1 MINSRAVLALSVL
14 ATLAGCTTYY
24 EVTDPTTDK
33 VYYSTKIDQ
42 GREGS
47 VSLTDAGSGANVT
60 IQNSE
65 VKEVSKDVYNAN
77 AFAESRNAPAA
88 APAPAAEPE
97 AAAAPA
103 AEAEADPAQ

>member
-1 MINSRAVLALSVL
+1 MINLRAVLALSAL

-65 VKEVSKDVYNAN
+65 VKEVSKDVYKAN
-77 AFAESRNAPAA
+77 AFAAESEA

-97 AAAAPA
+97 AAPAPA